1 MKVCI
6 PSNDN
11 GCFEASICEHFGRA
25 SYYTLVDTD
34 TNTVEVLPNIGEH
47 MGGTRKP
54 PEILSESGVEV
65 MLCSG
70 IGPGAINM
78 FENYCIDVYVGAKG
92 TVKDALKLWNTGNL
106 EEATK
111 ENACKSHQH

>member
-6 PSNDN
+6 PSNGN
-11 GCFEASICEHFGRA
+11 SGLEATIGEHFGRA
-25 SYYTLVDTD
+25 SNYTLIDTES
-34 TNTVEVLPNIGEH
+34 NSVEVIPNIGEH
-47 MGGTRKP
+47 MGGTGKP
-54 PEILSESGVEV
+54 PEFLSKAGVEV

-70 IGPGAINM
+70 LGPRAINM

-92 TVKDALKLWNTGNL
+92 TVKDALESWNSGTL

-111 ENACKSHQH
+111 ENACNSHRH